1 MPGTG
6 KTATVHTAGGGGD
19 VCAAGVGADAAAA
32 AAAAASADDDDDDD
46 DDNDD
51 DVIALQ
57 YATSRNPLCC
67 KEKTSLSL
75 LRSTGSGSPP
85 LTTST
90 LVFKNAP

>member
-19 VCAAGVGADAAAA
+19 GCAAGVDADAA

-67 KEKTSLSL
+67 KEKTSPSL
-75 LRSTGSGSPP
+75 LRSTGSGSQP

>member
-19 VCAAGVGADAAAA
+19 GCAAGVGADAA